1 MPRPYL
7 NYLLTENILAHN
19 PGSYRSSTPGTRNW
33 ATMSICT
40 VLSPAADLLLTTGS
54 VDPPLS
60 FLSLSGYSGIS
71 SRGNIFLSWTPVTK
85 RGNLFFHPPA
95 VLCRIPASGRCSK
108 TAFMRK
114 TGVHIS
120 KKPSTVSGMRSNTWD
135 GIPIGSPSPTTGS
148 CP

>member
-95 VLCRIPASGRCSK
+95 VLCRIPASGRRSK

-114 TGVHIS
+114 TGAHIS

-135 GIPIGSPSPTTGS
+135 GIPTGSPSPTTGS